1 MASGQAEEP
10 SQPPLQYQTWVL
22 KVSIHCQGCKRKV
35 KKVLQSI
42 EGVYTTNIDS
52 QQQKVTVTGN
62 IDAQTLIKK
71 LVKTGKHAELWPE
84 KPPSAGKEKK
94 PGKGNCNE
102 KENDSKSSENSEEE
116 EEENPSDQ
124 GNNNNNPQVKISSPR
139 TNGGPTV
146 KFVDPVSVDNKP
158 PENLPGGDK
167 SPAAEINGSA
177 NGGEKNSGG
186 GGQGQGQG
194 GGKKKKKK
202 KGRKG
207 KNSNAGPAPNGAPA
221 STGVEIPKVGF
232 TQVVDQINPSPT
244 SENVYHYPP
253 NYAPQAAYVVSYNAA
268 HRTGNGGP
276 SYYMPPSAYSYASY
290 AAAEMY
296 EAQAAPLDSF
306 EILSDENP
314 NGCNIM

>member
-42 EGVYTTNIDS
+42 EGVYTTSIDS

-71 LVKTGKHAELWPE
+71 LVKTGKHAELWSE
-84 KPPSAGKEKK
+84 RPPSAGKEKK

-102 KENDSKSSENSEEE
+102 KENDSKNTENSEEE

-124 GNNNNNPQVKISSPR
+124 GNTNNNLQVNMSSPR
-139 TNGGPTV
+139 TNGGSTV
-146 KFVDPVSVDNKP
+146 KFLDPVSV
-158 PENLPGGDK
+158 ENLAGGEK
-167 SPAAEINGSA
+167 SPAAEKNGSA

-186 GGQGQGQG
+186 GGGGGGQGQG

-207 KNSNAGPAPNGAPA
+207 KNSNAGAAANGTP
-221 STGVEIPKVGF
+221 EPKVGF

-244 SENVYHYPP
+244 LENVYHYPP
-253 NYAPQAAYVVSYNAA
+253 SYSPQQAYVVSYNAA
-268 HRTGNGGP
+268 HPTANDAP
-276 SYYMPPSAYSYASY
+276 SYYMPPSPYSYASY
-290 AAAEMY
+290 ALAEMHQ
-296 EAQAAPLDSF
+296 AQAAPLDSF

-314 NGCNIM
+314 NGCYIM

>member
-42 EGVYTTNIDS
+42 EGVYTTDIDS

-116 EEENPSDQ
+116 EEENPSEQ
-124 GNNNNNPQVKISSPR
+124 GNTHHNLQVKVSSPR

-158 PENLPGGDK
+158 PENHAVGEK
-167 SPAAEINGSA
+167 SPAAETIGSA

-186 GGQGQGQG
+186 GGGQG

-207 KNSNAGPAPNGAPA
+207 KNSNAGPAPNGAAA
-221 STGVEIPKVGF
+221 STGVEIP
-232 TQVVDQINPSPT
+232 NPSPT

-253 NYAPQAAYVVSYNAA
+253 SYAPQQQQAYVVSYNAA
-268 HRTGNGGP
+268 HPTANGAP
-276 SYYMPPSAYSYASY
+276 SYYMPPSPYSYASY
-290 AAAEMY
+290 APPLEIY
-296 EAQAAPLDSF
+296 QAQAAPLDSF

-314 NGCNIM
+314 NGCYIM

>member
-42 EGVYTTNIDS
+42 EGVYTTSIDS

-71 LVKTGKHAELWPE
+71 LVKTGKHAELWSE
-84 KPPSAGKEKK
+84 RPPSAGKEKK

-102 KENDSKSSENSEEE
+102 KENDSKNTENSEEE

-124 GNNNNNPQVKISSPR
+124 GNTNNNLQVNMSSPR
-139 TNGGPTV
+139 TNGGSTV
-146 KFVDPVSVDNKP
+146 KFLDPVSV
-158 PENLPGGDK
+158 ENLAGGEK
-167 SPAAEINGSA
+167 SPAAEKNGSA

-186 GGQGQGQG
+186 GGGQGQGQG
-194 GGKKKKKK
+194 G
-202 KGRKG
+202 
-207 KNSNAGPAPNGAPA
+207 A

-244 SENVYHYPP
+244 LENVYHYPP
-253 NYAPQAAYVVSYNAA
+253 SYSPQQAYVVSYNAA
-268 HRTGNGGP
+268 HPTANDAP
-276 SYYMPPSAYSYASY
+276 SYYMPPSPYSYASY
-290 AAAEMY
+290 AQAEMHQ
-296 EAQAAPLDSF
+296 AQAAPLDSF

-314 NGCNIM
+314 NGCYIM

>member
-1 MASGQAEEP
+1 MAPGQAEEP

-22 KVSIHCQGCKRKV
+22 KVSIHCQGCKSKV
-35 KKVLQSI
+35 KKVLHSI

-84 KPPSAGKEKK
+84 KPASGKEKK
-94 PGKGNCNE
+94 PGKANKNE

-116 EEENPSDQ
+116 EEENPAE
-124 GNNNNNPQVKISSPR
+124 NNNKVSSPR
-139 TNGGPTV
+139 INGGNGGAAV
-146 KFVDPVSVDNKP
+146 KFIGVDPATVDNKP
-158 PENLPGGDK
+158 PEQVSGGEI
-167 SPAAEINGSA
+167 SPAAEHKGSP

-186 GGQGQGQG
+186 AGAGGQGG
-194 GGKKKKKK
+194 KKKKK

-207 KNSNAGPAPNGAPA
+207 NNSSNAGPAPNGAPA

-244 SENVYHYPP
+244 QNVYHYPP
-253 NYAPQAAYVVSYNAA
+253 SYAPQQAYVVSYNAA
-268 HRTGNGGP
+268 HPTITGAPG
-276 SYYMPPSAYSYASY
+276 YYMPPSPYTHASY
-290 AAAEMY
+290 AQPEDY
-296 EAQAAPLDSF
+296 QVQAAPLDSF

-314 NGCNIM
+314 NGCCIM